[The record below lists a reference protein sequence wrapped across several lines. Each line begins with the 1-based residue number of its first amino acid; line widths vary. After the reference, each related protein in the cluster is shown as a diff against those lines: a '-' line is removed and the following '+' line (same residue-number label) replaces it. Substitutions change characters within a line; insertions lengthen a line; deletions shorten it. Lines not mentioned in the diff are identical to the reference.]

1 MIRIAYKWKVQ
12 KSNQEKFKTAW
23 AKATSKIRASKNGAR
38 GSVLLH
44 SHQDSTE
51 FLTIARWDTIESWQQ
66 FWKSPLKKEMQPMH
80 DIAERLS
87 VDVFEEIEDFTI

>member
-1 MIRIAYKWKVQ
+1 M
-12 KSNQEKFKTAW
+12 
-23 AKATSKIRASKNGAR
+23 
-38 GSVLLH
+38 LLH